1 MRRGAVLGSAAFSAL
16 GGARPGG
23 SGSRFCPSAGGSR
36 GAAVGGLVG
45 ALSAQGPRVP
55 REARRGAGGV
65 PANPVGIWSSPGFVP
80 LSAACPALWG
90 AVVFAHP
97 VSYGLFFFFKW
108 STAPVQRQQLI

>member
-1 MRRGAVLGSAAFSAL
+1 MCGGAVLGSAAFSAL

-23 SGSRFCPSAGGSR
+23 SGSHFCPSAGGSR

-45 ALSAQGPRVP
+45 VLSSQGPRVP

-65 PANPVGIWSSPGFVP
+65 PANPVGIWSSPGFVL

-97 VSYGLFFFFKW
+97 VSLRSFFF
-108 STAPVQRQQLI
+108 SSGAQLLSSDNS